1 MGDDL
6 RKVRAG
12 EPLRIPARTYN
23 AFVDA
28 AAALRNGQADLS
40 VDPAGSSRQHGVI
53 PVRND
58 SGADLD
64 AFHVLAIDGPL
75 FLPATGS
82 DDGGEQAFQ
91 NTVALKGVRAGER
104 TPPGQF
110 VVSRG
115 PIRDGA
121 IGLCV
126 VHGVT
131 PVRILIEDENHEFAD
146 LKADETVL
154 ASAASGGTAIL
165 WKESGTGE
173 KWAVVEIGRPP
184 RDRIVA
190 ILGEAVEIT
199 GERFRWRYPWHEA
212 RLDGDPGSDTFG
224 RYVRLEHGL
233 SSAGDSALHAINRF
247 ESHHSD
253 VPTDDPEGTDGFGAL
268 KSLFIPGQLE
278 NPDGDQG
285 YCPRKAAVPMLRPV
299 LKGVAVEL
307 AAEKDTK
314 GKTVWAFQ
322 ANNPAELTEM
332 DVPVWEYV

>member
-1 MGDDL
+1 MGDDF
-6 RKVRAG
+6 RKVRPG
-12 EPLRIPARTYN
+12 EPLRIPARAYN
-23 AFVDA
+23 AFVDVA
-28 AAALRNGQADLS
+28 VSLRNGQADVS
-40 VDPAGSSRQHGVI
+40 VDAAGASRQHGVV

-58 SGADLD
+58 SGADLEQ
-64 AFHVLAIDGPL
+64 FHVLAIDGPL
-75 FLPATGS
+75 FLP
-82 DDGGEQAFQ
+82 DDEGEQAFQ
-91 NTVALKGVRAGER
+91 NTVALKCIKPRED

-110 VVSRG
+110 VVARG
-115 PIRDGA
+115 PVKDGA

-131 PVRILIEDENHEFAD
+131 PVRILVEDEDHAFAD

-165 WKESGTGE
+165 WKEDGTGE

-190 ILGEAVEIT
+190 ILGEAEEIT
-199 GERFRWRYPWHEA
+199 GERFRWRYPWQEA
-212 RLDGDPGSDTFG
+212 RLDGDPGSETFG
-224 RYVRLEHGL
+224 RYVKIENGL
-233 SSAGDSALHAINRF
+233 SSGSDSANYAINRF

-253 VPTDDPEGTDGFGAL
+253 VPPDDPEGTDGFGAL
-268 KSLFIPGQLE
+268 KSLFIPGQIE

-299 LKGVAVEL
+299 LNGVAIAL
-307 AAEKDTK
+307 TAEKNTK